1 MALWLLPAVKEG
13 GALCQNH
20 EKIQK
25 AEYLGKGRDREKTNV
40 ISISTQ
46 TRMGKGTFYMQT
58 ICPN

>member
-25 AEYLGKGRDREKTNV
+25 AEYLGKGRDRDTEGG
-40 ISISTQ
+40 
-46 TRMGKGTFYMQT
+46 GKKKMNFKKSLKKNKK
-58 ICPN
+58 IK